1 MIDSASDREEIFA
14 RLGGDAAAAPAHST
28 ALAEEEAPSTA
39 DRESLLTAFARAFR
53 ANQGGIEIVD
63 SRAAVPMAAA
73 VYLRGREGGDGEIVC
88 APDAAG
94 FDWAAAGLR
103 VECRAPRASD
113 AVGITGAQ
121 ALVAATGSILVAPFD
136 GGVSLRA
143 SLLPPTHLAVASIET
158 LAPDLAAAFR
168 GFAVADGADSRLLP
182 DNLCLI
188 SGPSR
193 TADIEQTLV
202 LGAHGPLAVHLI
214 VYRGGG
220 GDDGRA

>member
-1 MIDSASDREEIFA
+1 
-14 RLGGDAAAAPAHST
+14 
-28 ALAEEEAPSTA
+28 
-39 DRESLLTAFARAFR
+39 
-53 ANQGGIEIVD
+53 
-63 SRAAVPMAAA
+63 MAAA
-73 VYLRGREGGDGEIVC
+73 VYLRGRESGDGEIVC
-88 APDAAG
+88 APDTAG

-143 SLLPPTHLAVASIET
+143 SLLPPTHLAVAPIEA

-168 GFAVADGADSRLLP
+168 GFAVVDGADSPSPARLLP
-182 DNLCLI
+182 DKLCLI

-220 GDDGRA
+220 GGGDDGRA